1 MADSVQY
8 VSHVSFDDLTP
19 SLIDDQARLLQK
31 HGQEVTFA
39 NPFLHI
45 PPQYNPLY
53 ASGAADGNS
62 PRVSGLGSPKK
73 SYFSL
78 DSYSR
83 SPYGSSPN
91 LYSESSGQDGLKLPQ
106 SDPSVD
112 SVHSARSS
120 TTPVPAYLPGRLP
133 PATSPPVLKKRPQR
147 DYEVVKDFDLINPDY
162 VKEHQLT
169 LLTDENTQQNS
180 GCSHGYTTSGF
191 ANLNEVEDKVMRK
204 DNAETSQTS
213 KEGGRRKSFA
223 GMSLE
228 ELAALER
235 EYESASRT
243 NYNVEQFDFSEQAQ
257 HYIGPDQRRAIG
269 PSNDWPQTIYPSRP
283 CVNHRALAITRSH
296 REYSDYIKDHGRN
309 QTKGSLRTVVCLISG
324 RKHTWSA
331 VDWYVE
337 NMARDGDYLV
347 IVSRIPVFEDSV
359 KRPTPPQT
367 SLSENYD
374 IKASK
379 PKSRSLSRKC
389 SLTEQGLMV
398 QDVDVLARAKCNDI
412 LNYYLHKLTGKIMKL
427 TVEIIKDDSTV
438 FALTSAIALYKPD
451 FKVVSTVSTNLHIKF
466 RNGHVKLAN
475 FVMRHFWVPTYVV
488 PFEFI
493 DPALLGEK
501 VPDRR
506 ITNNPKEE
514 KDDVHIL
521 ANIDK
526 VIKRTLNNPFGSQTP
541 REPNDSDGDL
551 ASVNSYFPTDP
562 ETKRKV
568 EEFESMGYL
577 RPVPTRREC
586 DLNKVGSFPG
596 SSRSSRRSSRIQFA
610 GDHNGMYKVKSLI
623 DADDKDDDMVRKI
636 KSVSSTHSRSSMKK
650 GHMSARRTKSID
662 SPGGVEAKKKGSK
675 FSGFLKKIGFGK

>member
-39 NPFLHI
+39 NPFLHV
-45 PPQYNPLY
+45 PPQFNPLY
-53 ASGAADGNS
+53 ASGAAGGGS
-62 PRVSGLGSPKK
+62 PRASALGSPKK
-73 SYFSL
+73 SCFSL

-91 LYSESSGQDGLKLPQ
+91 LYAESSGQDSLKLPQ

-112 SVHSARSS
+112 SVHSTRSS
-120 TTPVPAYLPGRLP
+120 NTPVPALIPGRLP
-133 PATSPPVLKKRPQR
+133 PATSPPVLKKRPQQA
-147 DYEVVKDFDLINPDY
+147 YEIIKDFDLINPDY

-180 GCSHGYTTSGF
+180 GCSHGYTTSAF

-204 DNAETSQTS
+204 DHAEANQTS
-213 KEGGRRKSFA
+213 KEGARRKSFA

-228 ELAALER
+228 ELAALEKK
-235 EYESASRT
+235 YESASRT
-243 NYNVEQFDFSEQAQ
+243 NYTIEQFDFGEQAQ
-257 HYIGPDQRRAIG
+257 HFIEPDPKRAIG

-296 REYSDYIKDHGRN
+296 HDYSDYIKEYGGN
-309 QTKGSLRTVVCLISG
+309 QTKGSLRTVVCCISG

-331 VDWYVE
+331 IDWYVE

-359 KRPTPPQT
+359 KRPTPPQAHLGE
-367 SLSENYD
+367 SYD
-374 IKASK
+374 FKSSK
-379 PKSRSLSRKC
+379 PKSRSLSRKS

-398 QDVDVLARAKCNDI
+398 QDVDVLARTKCNDI
-412 LNYYLHKLTGKIMKL
+412 LNYYLHRLADKTMKV

-451 FKVVSTVSTNLHIKF
+451 FKIISTVSTNLHIKF

-506 ITNNPKEE
+506 ITNNSKED
-514 KDDVHIL
+514 KDDAHIL
-521 ANIDK
+521 ASIDK
-526 VIKRTLNNPFGSQTP
+526 VIMRTLTNPFGSQSL
-541 REPNDSDGDL
+541 REPSDSDGDL

-577 RPVPTRREC
+577 RPAPTRREC

-623 DADDKDDDMVRKI
+623 DTDDKDDDIVRKT
-636 KSVSSTHSRSSMKK
+636 KSVSSNHSRSSMKK
-650 GHMSARRTKSID
+650 GPMSARRTKSID
-662 SPGGVEAKKKGSK
+662 SPAGSGAKKKGGK
-675 FSGFLKKIGFGK
+675 LSGFLKKFGFGK